1 MVLKATRSNILRL
14 FWLSHL
20 IDWKYFSFPKRLS
33 LKWKQSCWCNEV
45 YLKASSYVW
54 KRFWRTTKITKL
66 KTGDFYYNILTIILQ
81 NDFILKDRK
90 FSCRKYSVLSI
101 RFILLKTFI
110 KELMLLKFIMYHN
123 RVKALNW
130 KSNSIIVSIVSFNVE
145 YFVLNSDYKRALVW
159 SELLASFLNRC

>member
-45 YLKASSYVW
+45 YLKASSYFW
-54 KRFWRTTKITKL
+54 KGFWRTSKITTL

-81 NDFILKDRK
+81 NDSILKYSK
-90 FSCRKYSVLSI
+90 FSCMNQPYGCCFCV
-101 RFILLKTFI
+101 
-110 KELMLLKFIMYHN
+110 KFMHLFLFKFMQQ
-123 RVKALNW
+123 VKN
-130 KSNSIIVSIVSFNVE
+130 
-145 YFVLNSDYKRALVW
+145 KRHKC
-159 SELLASFLNRC
+159 SMCNNYQICFS